1 MKDLF
6 TACVLLLLIGISY
19 LIDFVMGKKEEEL
32 CQNRYF

>member
-6 TACVLLLLIGISY
+6 TACVLLFLIGVSY
-19 LIDFVMGKKEEEL
+19 LIDVFMKREEEEL